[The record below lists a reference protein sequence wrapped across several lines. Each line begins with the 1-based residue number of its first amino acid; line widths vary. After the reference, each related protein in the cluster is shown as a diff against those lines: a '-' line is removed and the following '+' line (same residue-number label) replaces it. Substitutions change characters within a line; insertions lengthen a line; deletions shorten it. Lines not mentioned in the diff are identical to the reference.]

1 MDNTSASIQASTS
14 QSLVSRGRSV
24 LGQFQAMTYQPAVRR
39 AIPAIALIIAALFAL
54 FIYQILGQQ
63 SKASLY
69 ADMPEAEKSR
79 ALDSLVAAGIDAVI
93 DQNSGAITVN
103 QQDYHKS
110 RMILATEGL
119 PQGIPDGYSM
129 ISDMPMGTSRSVE
142 AARLRQMQE
151 LELARSIT
159 ELDSVTGA
167 RVHLALPERT
177 AFVRDTKPPSAS
189 VVLTVQPGR
198 TLDEAQVN
206 AIVSLVSTSI
216 PDMPR
221 SSVSVVDH
229 TGRLLSSMSSDPVQN
244 LNDQQVKHQVKM
256 ENLLRNRIEALI
268 LPIVGV
274 GNAAVEVTLDMDF
287 TRSEVTSEQYAPDGT
302 ALRSEQQMQEE
313 TEGLQARGIPGA
325 VSNTP
330 PAEAELQAPTPEKEG
345 GGGQVADENSNKTQ
359 NRSSSSTR
367 NYEVSRVVQT
377 TIPSAAQILRVNAA
391 VLLREPTDETNQP
404 VPFDEEFLQDIENLA
419 ASAIG
424 FSQTRGDTIT
434 VSSRPFAVAAMA
446 PEMAWYEAA
455 WMSDV
460 GRQAIQLLALAIIIL
475 GIVRPILNRVLL
487 SPADQESPI
496 QEQAYTAQVEV
507 AEGDSLDD
515 LQTKLDEVLDK
526 GLIDT
531 NVSYDDK
538 VALIRHLASKDTA
551 RISTVFRNMIDAEED
566 SVQ

>member
-1 MDNTSASIQASTS
+1 MDNTSASIQASTNG
-14 QSLVSRGRSV
+14 SLVNRGRSV

-39 AIPAIALIIAALFAL
+39 AIPAIALIVAALFAL
-54 FIYQILGQQ
+54 FIYQILGEQ

-79 ALDSLVAAGIDAVI
+79 ALDALTAGGINAVI
-93 DQNSGAITVN
+93 DQTTGAITVN
-103 QQDYHKS
+103 QEDYHKS

-119 PQGIPDGYSM
+119 PQGIPEGYSM

-159 ELDSVTGA
+159 ELDSVSGA

-177 AFVRDTKPPSAS
+177 AFVRDTNPPSAS
-189 VVLTVQPGR
+189 VVLTIQPGR

-206 AIVSLVSTSI
+206 AIASLVSTSI
-216 PDMPR
+216 PDMSR
-221 SSVSVVDH
+221 SAVSVVDH
-229 TGRLLSSMSSDPVQN
+229 TGRLLSSFSSDPIQN
-244 LNDQQVKHQVKM
+244 LTDQQVKHQNKI
-256 ENLLRNRIEALI
+256 ETALRNRIEALI

-287 TRSEVTSEQYAPDGT
+287 TRSEITSEQYAPDGT
-302 ALRSEQQMQEE
+302 ALRSEQQMLEE

-330 PAEAELQAPTPEKEG
+330 PPEVDLQADAPGTDIAAEP
-345 GGGQVADENSNKTQ
+345 NSTQ

-377 TIPSAAQILRVNAA
+377 TIPSAAKILRVNAA
-391 VLLREPTDETNQP
+391 VLLREPTNDTNQP
-404 VPFDEEFLQDIENLA
+404 VPFDEEFLQDIENLT

-424 FSQTRGDTIT
+424 FNQGRGDTIT
-434 VSSRPFAVAAMA
+434 VSSRPFATAAMA
-446 PEMAWYEAA
+446 PEMPWYEAA
-455 WMSDV
+455 WMSDL
-460 GRQAIQLLALAIIIL
+460 GRQAIQLFALAIIIL

-487 SPADQESPI
+487 TPVDQEEPAP
-496 QEQAYTAQVEV
+496 EQTYTAQVEV

-515 LQTKLDEVLDK
+515 LQSKLNEVMDK
-526 GLIDT
+526 GLVANDI
-531 NVSYDDK
+531 SYDDK
-538 VALIRHLASKDTA
+538 VALIRHLAGKDTP